1 MAIVGSVLV
10 VDDDRQIHRLLKLG
24 LAACNIE
31 TSAAM
36 TASEAL
42 VLVTEQ
48 KFDLVILDIGLP
60 DRDGFECLTEIRKA
74 SKIPV
79 VICSVRNDR
88 TSKVK
93 AFNLGADDYVTKPFS
108 MPELVA
114 RIHTALRHRTQTP
127 D

>member
-1 MAIVGSVLV
+1 
-10 VDDDRQIHRLLKLG
+10 
-24 LAACNIE
+24 
-31 TSAAM
+31 M